1 MISNRHKKI
10 LEILAG
16 KESTSVQ
23 ELAQQLNVTLVTIR
37 SDLSSLAR
45 KGKIVRM
52 HGSARLV
59 EERVRQEYSF
69 EIRRNINLHKKHR
82 IGKVAASLVN
92 SQDSILLDASTTVMS
107 LAHELRKRD
116 DLKDVTIIPT
126 GLWTAIELMGCNDFN
141 VLLPGGYLRHTT
153 GSIIGLSN
161 SEFFN
166 GLIIKKAFLGAA
178 GISMENGLTDT
189 HLLEID
195 LKKFIINYV
204 KEVIILV
211 DGSKFSQTGIAA
223 YAEINQVSK
232 IITDSSAPAEEVERI
247 EKTGVEV
254 IIAA

>member
-16 KESTSVQ
+16 KESTSVH
-23 ELAQQLNVTLVTIR
+23 ELAEQLNVTLVTIR
-37 SDLSSLAR
+37 SDLNALAH
-45 KGKIVRM
+45 KGKIVRT
-52 HGSARLV
+52 HGSARLI

-69 EIRRNINLHKKHR
+69 DTRRNINLYKKHK
-82 IGKVAASLVN
+82 IGKVAASMVN
-92 SQDSILLDASTTVMS
+92 SQDSILMDASTTVLS
-107 LAHELRKRD
+107 LAHELRKREE
-116 DLKDVTIIPT
+116 LKDVTIIPT

-178 GISMENGLTDT
+178 GISLENGLTDT

-195 LKKFIINYV
+195 LKKFIVNHV
-204 KEVIILV
+204 KEIIILV

-223 YAEINQVSK
+223 YAEVNQVSK
-232 IITDSSAPAEEVERI
+232 IITDLSAPEDEIERI
-247 EKTGVEV
+247 QKAGVEV

>member
-16 KESTSVQ
+16 RESTTVQ
-23 ELAQQLNVTLVTIR
+23 ELAEQLNVTLVTIR
-37 SDLSSLAR
+37 SDLNQLS
-45 KGKIVRM
+45 KNGKIVRT
-52 HGSARLV
+52 HGSARLI
-59 EERVRQEYSF
+59 EERVRQEYTF
-69 EIRRNINLHKKHR
+69 DTRRNINLYKKHK
-82 IGKVAASLVN
+82 IGKVAASMID
-92 SQDSILLDASTTVMS
+92 SQDAILMDASTTVMS
-107 LAHELRKRD
+107 LAHELRKREE
-116 DLKDVTIIPT
+116 LKDVTIIPT
-126 GLWTAIELMGCNDFN
+126 GLWTAIELMGRNDFN

-178 GISMENGLTDT
+178 GISVENGLTDT

-195 LKKFIINYV
+195 LKKFIVSRV
-204 KEVIILV
+204 KEIIVLA

-232 IITDSSAPAEEVERI
+232 VITDSSAPQDEIKRI
-247 EKTGVEV
+247 QKAGVEV
-254 IIAA
+254 IIAV